1 MRSASEMNRQTHHG
15 PEVVAAGVAAQIVRQ
30 MLSAHPDIEV
40 AGEAGTGV
48 EAMEMAASL
57 RPDVILLDIQ
67 MPGSSGLDVAA
78 CLPKPRPHVVFCTAF
93 DQYAVEAF
101 ELHAVDYLLKPVG
114 RARLAQTL
122 DRIRTLP
129 GNAAREEALDQ
140 AIRRHPAGPARFLVR
155 NGAHYLVVG
164 EARVLYFGTEGSLTR
179 LVADNGQY
187 WMDPSL
193 NELEQRLDLAKDPS
207 LLCLTLPSLRRA
219 YAPLRSRLRLGC
231 HMFATTCRAATVR
244 ERLPEAGFPNSVYP
258 SLWLCGELIFARV
271 ILKFRCKISSGFA
284 VRESIT

>member
-1 MRSASEMNRQTHHG
+1 MIH
-15 PEVVAAGVAAQIVRQ
+15 VLIVDDEAPTRIRLRQ
-30 MLSAHPDIEV
+30 MLGAHPDVEV
-40 AGEAGTGV
+40 AGEAETGV
-48 EAMEMAASL
+48 EAMEMAARL

-114 RARLAQTL
+114 RARLAATL
-122 DRIRTLP
+122 ERIRNLP
-129 GNAAREEALDQ
+129 VAGGREEALDQ
-140 AIRRHPAGPARFLVR
+140 AIRRQPPSPARFLVR

-193 NELEQRLDLAKDPS
+193 NELEQRLD
-207 LLCLTLPSLRRA
+207 RA
-219 YAPLRSRLRLGC
+219 RFFRIS
-231 HMFATTCRAATVR
+231 RAALINLNAVTEVAPVTGGSG
-244 ERLPEAGFPNSVYP
+244 EVVLKNGHRLEVSRRRFRDLLEVLAGM
-258 SLWLCGELIFARV
+258 
-271 ILKFRCKISSGFA
+271 GFH
-284 VRESIT
+284 